1 MEVLIL
7 LIPVAGYFIR
17 KYYLYLK
24 LRKAV
29 NRLSEYNMPLNMWID
44 KFSSMESVS
53 VNMLTVNNV
62 IKEVKDDYL
71 GILVNMNK
79 EDKRPLYVDSGF
91 LVISAKLMLM
101 CLHENITI
109 QLDQEAA

>member
-7 LIPVAGYFIR
+7 LIPTVGYFVR
-17 KYYLYLK
+17 KYYLDLK
-24 LRKAV
+24 LKRV
-29 NRLSEYNMPLNMWID
+29 VDRLSEHNMPLNMWID
-44 KFSSMESVS
+44 RFSSMESVS
-53 VNMLTVNNV
+53 VSILTVNNV
-62 IKEVKDDYL
+62 VKEVKGDYL

-79 EDKRPLYVDSGF
+79 EDKRPLYIDSGF
-91 LVISAKLMLM
+91 LVISAKLILM